1 MKYFL
6 FEFIISP
13 CGHIPPVSSEQIVYD
28 QGPEVLWTPEGPE
41 ICSVFTKILL
51 LRLCSGQPQLPS
63 QCGYHTNEV
72 QSHKCKYKPASDKPC
87 PYFILKNEILDEIVD
102 KQETF
107 IERIQS
113 WELFNYYP
121 IPNYKWAEHC
131 G

>member
-13 CGHIPPVSSEQIVYD
+13 RGHIPPVSSEQIVYD
-28 QGPEVLWTPEGPE
+28 QGPVVLWTPEGPE
-41 ICSVFTKILL
+41 ICSPKYYYCGSALVSPSSPLNVVIIQMRFRAIMQIQTSLL
-51 LRLCSGQPQLPS
+51 YIMQKEIFGWKS
-63 QCGYHTNEV
+63 
-72 QSHKCKYKPASDKPC
+72 K
-87 PYFILKNEILDEIVD
+87 FISEED

-121 IPNYKWAEHC
+121 IPNYKWAEYC